1 VLKALPAGLGLFVT
15 GVWQRGDG
23 VVGGAEPGVDALE
36 LFDFDLDF
44 DLLLLLL
51 LLLAPF
57 SFLMTAAAVKAGG
70 LLCWD
75 CDCWDWVPLLEL

>member
-1 VLKALPAGLGLFVT
+1 
-15 GVWQRGDG
+15 
-23 VVGGAEPGVDALE
+23 VDALE